1 MFRIFAFTLAALASM
16 STLAQTTYD
25 PKIAYVLTS
34 GKSSHLYL
42 ANGDGT
48 RAVRLATGVGNI
60 NGIDFAPGGGRIA
73 FSDKAGL
80 NVLGYVASNTGITV
94 TGVQLVVPAV
104 GNFLP
109 ARPDFSPDGN
119 RIVYH
124 AAYSSAGPNTIHIVA
139 VPSAVHLWSFE
150 CYLCEEPRW
159 LRPEVGD
166 AIAYLRW
173 NPDTVPNT
181 MTREV
186 WTALINPDG
195 SSTAALALTLATQ
208 EFKAISWFDV
218 AHTHNALLLS
228 ASGTPY
234 PRTIEFD
241 YLNGTL
247 ANKGPGAWDAHY
259 TSDDSRIIYRE
270 QTKAGF
276 FISSHN
282 PATGVSTRL
291 SAKGSYG
298 VVDTRP

>member
-1 MFRIFAFTLAALASM
+1 MSRILVLLLSLVASTAAWG
-16 STLAQTTYD
+16 QTTYD
-25 PKIAYVLTS
+25 PKLAYVLTS
-34 GKSSHLYL
+34 GKSSLLYL
-42 ANGDGT
+42 ANADAT
-48 RAVRLATGVGNI
+48 RAVRVATGVGNI

-80 NVLGYVASNTGITV
+80 KVLSYVASNTGITV
-94 TGVQLVVPAV
+94 TGVQLVVAAV

-124 AAYSSAGPNTIHIVA
+124 AAYSTAGPNAFHIVA
-139 VPSAVHLWSFE
+139 VPSAVNLWTFV

-159 LRPEVGD
+159 LRSEVGD

-195 SSTAALALTLATQ
+195 SSSAALALNLATQ
-208 EFKAISWFDV
+208 EFKAITWFDI
-218 AHTHNALLLS
+218 AHTRNALLLS
-228 ASGTPY
+228 VTGTPNF
-234 PRTIEFD
+234 RTIEFD
-241 YLNGTL
+241 YINGTL
-247 ANKGPGAWDAHY
+247 TNKGPGAWDAHY
-259 TSDDSRIIYRE
+259 NADDSRIIYRE
-270 QTKAGF
+270 QTRAGF

-291 SAKGSYG
+291 TAKGSYG
-298 VVDTRP
+298 VLDTRP